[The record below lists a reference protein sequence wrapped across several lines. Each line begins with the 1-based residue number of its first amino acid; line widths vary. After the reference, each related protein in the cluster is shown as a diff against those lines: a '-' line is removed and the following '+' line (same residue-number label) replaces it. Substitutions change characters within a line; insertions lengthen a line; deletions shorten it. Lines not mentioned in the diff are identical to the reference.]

1 MLSTLLVTFVAFAL
15 AFFGLAIGWLVAEKR
30 LKGSCGGL
38 NGGGCGVS
46 RLAEGRVGTSARLRR
61 SRLRGIDGG

>member
-38 NGGGCGVS
+38 NGGGCSVCDKPCES
-46 RLAEGRVGTSARLRR
+46 RRKQLQQQ
-61 SRLRGIDGG
+61 